1 MSILYDSIPPSEMEW
16 LVPLA
21 EKVSAERSL
30 RIQRWIRNHTGMQM
44 PSEVATTIFR
54 EAMTCVLHKVHEDSY
69 ADVYRKVASI
79 LAKNSAAKRK
89 VQAQRK
95 ASFEPSLRTKKPT
108 GKKKLFEQAKE
119 LGQRNT
125 KHTQETLSLSVPPPP
140 PQTVT
145 VEKNL
150 DPQTPETPRQVQP
163 VFGLMAEVDRTCTLG
178 WETGRLRTSKHRAGR
193 W

>member
-16 LVPLA
+16 LAPLA

-30 RIQRWIRNHTGMQM
+30 RIQRWIRNHIGMKM
-44 PSEVATTIFR
+44 PSDVATTIFR

-108 GKKKLFEQAKE
+108 GKKKLFEQAQE
-119 LGQRNT
+119 LAQRKT
-125 KHTQETLSLSVPPPP
+125 KHTQETLSLNVPPPP
-140 PQTVT
+140 PQKV
-145 VEKNL
+145 VEKTL
-150 DPQTPETPRQVQP
+150 HPLTPETPRQVQP
-163 VFGLMAEVDRTCTLG
+163 VFGLMEEVDRTCTLG

>member
-108 GKKKLFEQAKE
+108 TSIPKRQKPLDRFSLFSDLWQRSIEPVRLAGKPVDYVQANTEQDAGNIRITTSRSKAYTPCVGFLF
-119 LGQRNT
+119 
-125 KHTQETLSLSVPPPP
+125 V
-140 PQTVT
+140 
-145 VEKNL
+145 
-150 DPQTPETPRQVQP
+150 
-163 VFGLMAEVDRTCTLG
+163 
-178 WETGRLRTSKHRAGR
+178 
-193 W
+193 

>member
-16 LVPLA
+16 LAPLA
-21 EKVSAERSL
+21 KKVSAERSN
-30 RIQRWIRNHTGMQM
+30 RIQQWIRNHVGMKM
-44 PSEVATTIFR
+44 PSDVATTIFR
-54 EAMTCVLHKVHEDSY
+54 ESMICVLQKVHEDSY
-69 ADVYRKVASI
+69 VDVYRKVASI
-79 LAKNSAAKRK
+79 LSKNSATKRK
-89 VQAQRK
+89 AQAQRK
-95 ASFEPSLRTKKPT
+95 AAFEPSLRTKKPT
-108 GKKKLFEQAKE
+108 GKKKLFEQAQE
-119 LGQRNT
+119 LAQRKT

-140 PQTVT
+140 PQKV

-150 DPQTPETPRQVQP
+150 DPQTPDTPRQVQP

>member
-16 LVPLA
+16 LAPLA
-21 EKVSAERSL
+21 KKVSAERSN
-30 RIQRWIRNHTGMQM
+30 RIQQWIRNHTGLKM
-44 PSEVATTIFR
+44 PSDVATTIFR
-54 EAMTCVLHKVHEDSY
+54 ESMICVLQKVHEDSY
-69 ADVYRKVASI
+69 VDVYRKVASI
-79 LAKNSAAKRK
+79 LSKNSAAKRK

-108 GKKKLFEQAKE
+108 GKKKLFEQAQE
-119 LGQRNT
+119 LARRKT
-125 KHTQETLSLSVPPPP
+125 KHTQETLSLSVSPPP

-150 DPQTPETPRQVQP
+150 DPQTPDTPRQVQP

>member
-1 MSILYDSIPPSEMEW
+1 MEW
-16 LVPLA
+16 LLPLA

-30 RIQRWIRNHTGMQM
+30 RIQRWIRNHLGMKM
-44 PSEVATTIFR
+44 PSDIATGIFR

-95 ASFEPSLRTKKPT
+95 ASFEPSLRTKNPN
-108 GKKKLFEQAKE
+108 KKKKISEQAKE
-119 LGQRNT
+119 LAQRKT
-125 KHTQETLSLSVPPPP
+125 KHTQETLSLGVPPPP
-140 PQTVT
+140 PQEV

-150 DPQTPETPRQVQP
+150 NPLTPEAPRQVQP
-163 VFGLMAEVDRTCTLG
+163 VFGLMEEVDRTCTLG